1 MLASTVATES
11 IPVSDIAILDSLSS
25 PHPSPEQVAADA
37 VQDVPQ
43 GPSLPEPPKKYRH
56 RCGVCSAPQLKKT
69 EMCSQCRIDY
79 RKMRELFRSLNRR
92 EPYQPRVYTVL
103 PPG

>member
-1 MLASTVATES
+1 MITSGRTVEL
-11 IPVSDIAILDSLSS
+11 IPSEDIAVWDSISGS
-25 PHPSPEQVAADA
+25 YPSPEQVAADA

-79 RKMRELFRSLNRR
+79 RKMRELFRSLNRK
-92 EPYQPRVYTVL
+92 EPYQPRVYKML